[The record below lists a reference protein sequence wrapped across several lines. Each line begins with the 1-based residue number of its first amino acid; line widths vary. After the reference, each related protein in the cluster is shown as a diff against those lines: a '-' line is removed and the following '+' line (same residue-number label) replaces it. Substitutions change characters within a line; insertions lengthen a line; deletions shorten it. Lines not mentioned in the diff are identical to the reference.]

1 MAKAGVAAAICHPP
15 SAIRSGG
22 TVVETMNCPECHSAR
37 ANPAAVCPTCGAPP
51 MRLDEK
57 RGEDEEVREHDLE
70 PYVTLRYIAR
80 LFKILAVLMVLMMI
94 GEVVTGL
101 VTDAGAALPTLIAE
115 VTQMLVLAGVMW
127 AGGDITVLLID
138 LGHDIR
144 VSRILLGR
152 INAEMHRRAGDTTD
166 VADTTTKR

>member
-1 MAKAGVAAAICHPP
+1 MANEPVK
-15 SAIRSGG
+15 
-22 TVVETMNCPECHSAR
+22 CPECGSAR
-37 ANPAAVCPTCGAPP
+37 PDPSTTCPTCGAPP
-51 MRLDEK
+51 IRPDDHRSRE
-57 RGEDEEVREHDLE
+57 EEVRTDDLE

-80 LFKILAVLMVLMMI
+80 LFKILAILMILMMI

-101 VTDAGAALPTLIAE
+101 LTDARAALPTLIAE

-127 AGGDITVLLID
+127 AGGDVTILLID

-152 INAEMHRRAGDTTD
+152 INAELHRRGGETD
-166 VADTTTKR
+166 LPTKS

>member
-1 MAKAGVAAAICHPP
+1 
-15 SAIRSGG
+15 
-22 TVVETMNCPECHSAR
+22 VEIEVKCPECGSPR
-37 ANPAAVCPTCGAPP
+37 PDPSTTCPTCGAPP
-51 MRLDEK
+51 IRADEHRK
-57 RGEDEEVREHDLE
+57 AEGEVRTDDLE

-80 LFKILAVLMVLMMI
+80 LFKVLAVLMVLMMI

-138 LGHDIR
+138 MGHDLR

-152 INAEMHRRAGDTTD
+152 INAEMH
-166 VADTTTKR
+166 KQNSMKS

>member
-1 MAKAGVAAAICHPP
+1 MADEVK
-15 SAIRSGG
+15 
-22 TVVETMNCPECHSAR
+22 CPECG
-37 ANPAAVCPTCGAPP
+37 NPRPDPTVTCPMCGAPP
-51 MRLDEK
+51 VRPDDH
-57 RGEDEEVREHDLE
+57 RARPEEVRTDDLE

-138 LGHDIR
+138 MGHDLR
-144 VSRILLGR
+144 VARILLGR
-152 INAEMHRRAGDTTD
+152 INAEMHRKNNETATT
-166 VADTTTKR
+166 APR

>member
-1 MAKAGVAAAICHPP
+1 MVDEVKK
-15 SAIRSGG
+15 
-22 TVVETMNCPECHSAR
+22 CPECGSVR
-37 ANPAAVCPTCGAPP
+37 PDPSTTCPTCGAPP
-51 MRLDEK
+51 IRADEHRK
-57 RGEDEEVREHDLE
+57 AVGEVRTDDLE

-80 LFKILAVLMVLMMI
+80 LFKVLAVLMVLMMI

-138 LGHDIR
+138 MGHDLR

-152 INAEMHRRAGDTTD
+152 INAEMHKQNSS
-166 VADTTTKR
+166 TTTTS

>member
-1 MAKAGVAAAICHPP
+1 
-15 SAIRSGG
+15 
-22 TVVETMNCPECHSAR
+22 VVNEVKCPECGGVR
-37 ANPAAVCPTCGAPP
+37 KDPNTTCPTCGAPP
-51 MRLDEK
+51 IRADEH
-57 RGEDEEVREHDLE
+57 RGHEEEVRTDDLE

-80 LFKILAVLMVLMMI
+80 LFKILAILMVLMMI

-101 VTDAGAALPTLIAE
+101 VTEAGAALPTLIAE

-127 AGGDITVLLID
+127 AGGDITILLID

-152 INAEMHRRAGDTTD
+152 INAELHRRARETERPAST
-166 VADTTTKR
+166 

>member
-1 MAKAGVAAAICHPP
+1 M
-15 SAIRSGG
+15 
-22 TVVETMNCPECHSAR
+22 
-37 ANPAAVCPTCGAPP
+37 CGAPP
-51 MRLDEK
+51 IRPNEH
-57 RGEDEEVREHDLE
+57 RGKEEEVRTDDLQ

-80 LFKILAVLMVLMMI
+80 LFKVLALLMVLMMI

-101 VTDAGAALPTLIAE
+101 LTEAGAALPTLIAE

-152 INAEMHRRAGDTTD
+152 INAELHRRG
-166 VADTTTKR
+166 RENSSS